1 MKLKIERTINL
12 EEAPEQAK
20 HSLSLAVD
28 GAIQIHKLIE
38 ILSKESDKKDTN
50 VQLLN
55 DNIHNIRE
63 TLYEMDLM
71 LSDASSILINYQ
83 AAKVQKA
90 ASDKQLAEQEEE
102 NARI

>member
-20 HSLSLAVD
+20 YSLSLAVD
-28 GAIQIHKLIE
+28 GAIRIHKLIE
-38 ILSKESDKKDTN
+38 ILSKESDKKDVN

-90 ASDKQLAEQEEE
+90 VSDKQLAEQEEE
-102 NARI
+102 NGRL